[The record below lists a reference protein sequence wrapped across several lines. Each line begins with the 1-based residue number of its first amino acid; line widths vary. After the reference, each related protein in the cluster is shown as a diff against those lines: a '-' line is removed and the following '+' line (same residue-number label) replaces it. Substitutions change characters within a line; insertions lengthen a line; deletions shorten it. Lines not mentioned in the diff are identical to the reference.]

1 MPGLC
6 NRATLTASKRSMP
19 CGLGLPTRSVISTM
33 NMNQNHNLTTL
44 IGWVKSL
51 SVQAILAPFFI
62 AQLLKQ
68 VFQLCLPLRFYP
80 YSAVM
85 HQLNLLFDDLLTIL
99 SLFHCFVIQV
109 LVLWVHSLL
118 IQ

>member
-1 MPGLC
+1 M
-6 NRATLTASKRSMP
+6 S
-19 CGLGLPTRSVISTM
+19 
-33 NMNQNHNLTTL
+33 MNQKHNLTTL

-99 SLFHCFVIQV
+99 GVFYWFAIQV
-109 LVLWVHSLL
+109 
-118 IQ
+118 